1 MPQQGRI
8 VGIDISKRKVDAC
21 IRSLQRRLSK
31 PSTRQGEAELIA
43 WLRENEVGLAV
54 MEASGGYERPWAEAL
69 RKAGTASA
77 SLIPNACAISPNRPE
92 SWPRTTRSTPR

>member
-21 IRSLQRRLSK
+21 IRLLQQRLSK
-31 PSTRQGEAELIA
+31 PATSQGEAELIA
-43 WLRENEVGLAV
+43 WLREHEVSLAV

-69 RKAGTASA
+69 RKAGIGVRIVDPSA
-77 SLIPNACAISPNRPE
+77 CVTSPNRPE
-92 SWPRTTRSTPR
+92 SWPRTIRSMPR